1 VDNARVLA
9 KCDELLRFLDDQE
22 EQPKL
27 RRLIDDIEELRDRL
41 REQCDNEAAAA
52 AS

>member
-9 KCDELLRFLDDQE
+9 KCDELLRFLDAQE

-27 RRLIDDIEELRDRL
+27 RRLIDDIEQLRDRL
-41 REQCDNEAAAA
+41 REQSDDEASAAT
-52 AS
+52 